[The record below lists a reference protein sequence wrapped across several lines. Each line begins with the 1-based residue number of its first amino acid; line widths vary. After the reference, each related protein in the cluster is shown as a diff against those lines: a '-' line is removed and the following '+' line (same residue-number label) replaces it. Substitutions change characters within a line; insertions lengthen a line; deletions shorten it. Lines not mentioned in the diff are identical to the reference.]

1 VLSFPRDSP
10 THAEEKIMPIYEFR
24 CRECKKK
31 FQVVRSI
38 AEYDPKKVT
47 CPKCNTKKVDRVW
60 SGISVQTSKK
70 S

>member
-1 VLSFPRDSP
+1 
-10 THAEEKIMPIYEFR
+10 MPIYEFR